1 MKKLLPVLAAL
12 LTLAACGHK
21 EKLSLEEAL
30 LANLKNDQDLKDYKL
45 DPQEV
50 ADCAME
56 AISDSLPVMPTDPRR
71 AQYFEAYA
79 QFLSSPSSPE
89 EAHRMIEGQKELFG
103 SVQAARQAALSITD
117 HIMTCMG
124 LLIAA
129 RTPEDKGESALPTP
143 TNEPTPAQAP
153 NVAQPAPVPVPEA
166 APPAAN

>member
-1 MKKLLPVLAAL
+1 MKKSLLVLTVL
-12 LTLAACGHK
+12 LTLAACGHN

-30 LANLKNDQDLKDYKL
+30 LASLKNDQDLKDYKL

-50 ADCAME
+50 ADCTLD

-79 QFLSSPSSPE
+79 QFLSSPTSPE
-89 EAHRMIEGQKELFG
+89 EAHRMIEGQKQLFG
-103 SVQAARQAALSITD
+103 SVQAARQAALSVTD

-129 RTPEDKGESALPTP
+129 RTPEDKGESAPPTP
-143 TNEPTPAQAP
+143 TNSPTPAPAP
-153 NVAQPAPVPVPEA
+153 NVARPAVSGTAQPVQ
-166 APPAAN
+166 N

>member
-1 MKKLLPVLAAL
+1 MKKLLLVFTTL
-12 LTLAACGHK
+12 LTLAACGQQ
-21 EKLSLEEAL
+21 EKLTLEEAL
-30 LANLKNDQDLKDYKL
+30 LASLKNDQDLKDYKL

-56 AISDSLPVMPTDPRR
+56 SISDSLPIMPTDPRR

-89 EAHRMIEGQKELFG
+89 EAHRMVEGQKELFG
-103 SVQAARQAALSITD
+103 SVQAARQAALSVTD

-129 RTPEDKGESALPTP
+129 RTPEDKGESAPPTP
-143 TNEPTPAQAP
+143 TNIPTPA
-153 NVAQPAPVPVPEA
+153 PAPDAAQSASAPGT
-166 APPAAN
+166 APPTPN

>member
-1 MKKLLPVLAAL
+1 MKKPLLVLTAL
-12 LTLAACGHK
+12 LSLTACGQK
-21 EKLSLEEAL
+21 EKLGLEEAL
-30 LANLKNDQDLKDYKL
+30 LARLNEDQDLKDYKL
-45 DPQEV
+45 NPQEV
-50 ADCAME
+50 ADCTLE
-56 AISDSLPVMPTDPRR
+56 GISDSLPIMPTDPRR

-79 QFLSSPSSPE
+79 QFLSSPTSPE

-129 RTPEDKGESALPTP
+129 RTPEDNGQSAPPTS
-143 TNEPTPAQAP
+143 TNSPTPAPATDAAQA
-153 NVAQPAPVPVPEA
+153 APVPEA